1 MPVLNSILVATKSRQ
16 MLKTKILEIER
27 LDKTRRCAKLILVAI
42 KSRQMLK
49 KARS

>member
-27 LDKTRRCAKLILVAI
+27 LDKRRNSAKLIFVAI

-49 KARS
+49 RS